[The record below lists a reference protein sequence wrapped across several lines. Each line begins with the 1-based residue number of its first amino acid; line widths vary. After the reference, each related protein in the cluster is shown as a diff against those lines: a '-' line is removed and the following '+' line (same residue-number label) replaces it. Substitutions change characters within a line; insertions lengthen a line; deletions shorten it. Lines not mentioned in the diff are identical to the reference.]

1 LILTAGTF
9 GNILRFLPPV
19 VITDDQLREAVAV
32 MDDALSS
39 L

>member
-1 LILTAGTF
+1 
-9 GNILRFLPPV
+9 LPPV
-19 VITDDQLREAVAV
+19 VITDDQLSEAVAV